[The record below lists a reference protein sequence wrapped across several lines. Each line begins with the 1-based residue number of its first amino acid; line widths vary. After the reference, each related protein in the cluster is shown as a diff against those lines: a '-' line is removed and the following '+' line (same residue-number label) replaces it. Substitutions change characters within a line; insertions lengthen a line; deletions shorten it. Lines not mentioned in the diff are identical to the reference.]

1 MEVDMSI
8 RVGCHNELAHR
19 PKVSGHK
26 GISIVLYIFLALS
39 SNPLEVLAGDWPRL
53 NGGTHD
59 QCAEAFQIARTAFKS
74 DEFYLFE
81 PPEIPADFGSVL
93 VLKPE
98 AVAISG
104 GTLQA
109 DPTIF
114 DKLPIGDE
122 RGPWSIYWQKTATY
136 GYRLVVKGRS
146 VGWLGHTSYSLFA
159 VGETIQAD
167 EFLAE
172 IKKEKRNPKFVAI
185 GPASWR
191 PPLIFREKSCGRYW
205 IIEVH
210 DEFLGDWRVHVVEPE
225 GIKLHCVVQF
235 KPNVE
240 NAVSLLPQPV
250 RELERFLDQ
259 SMGEDEDGGT
269 YHPIAMLR
277 NHVVHTWANA
287 ALRPWALRAPYNTR
301 PEVDLG
307 LSSWS
312 EEVEA
317 YGEIYRN
324 IVRQYPLAEESLA
337 EYYQQHFGRSAADA
351 KSLASYVLDVAFR
364 SHYAF
369 HSDDPNSYFRDSNS
383 RPNPW
388 QNEWR
393 R

>member
-19 PKVSGHK
+19 PKVWGYK
-26 GISIVLYIFLALS
+26 GISIILFTFLALS
-39 SNPLEVLAGDWPRL
+39 SNPLEVLASDWPKL

-59 QCAEAFQIARTAFKS
+59 QCAEAFQIATTAFKS
-74 DEFYLFE
+74 DEFYLYE

-98 AVAISG
+98 AGAISG

-109 DPTIF
+109 DPIVF
-114 DKLPIGDE
+114 DKFE
-122 RGPWSIYWQKTATY
+122 EGPWSVYWQKTAIY

-146 VGWLGHTSYSLFA
+146 VGWLGHTSYALFA

-167 EFLAE
+167 EFLAG
-172 IKKEKRNPKFVAI
+172 IKKNKEDSKFAVIASD
-185 GPASWR
+185 SWR
-191 PPLIFREKSCGRYW
+191 PPLIFRERNSGRYW
-205 IIEVH
+205 IIEVP
-210 DEFLGDWRVHVVEPE
+210 DGFLGDWRVHVVEPE

-250 RELERFLDQ
+250 RELERLLDE
-259 SMGEDEDGGT
+259 SMGEDEGSGS
-269 YHPIAMLR
+269 YHPIGMLR
-277 NHVVHTWANA
+277 NEVVHTWANA
-287 ALRPWALRAPYNTR
+287 AQRPWALRATYNTR
-301 PEVDLG
+301 EEVDAG

-312 EEVEA
+312 RQNA
-317 YGEIYRN
+317 THGEIYRD
-324 IVRQYPLAEESLA
+324 IVRQYPLAEQSLT
-337 EYYQQHFGRSAADA
+337 EYYQTNFSRSADEA
-351 KSLASYVLDVAFR
+351 KSLASCVLDIVFR

-369 HSDDPNSYFRDSNS
+369 HSDDPNAYFRDSNS

-388 QNEWR
+388 QTEWQR
-393 R
+393 